1 MTATTSPQTTA
12 ATGAAKPEP
21 RSGFRRIVARF
32 MANKVA
38 MAAAIVLALLVAVTV
53 LAPWISP
60 ADPSAQNLAARNQGP
75 SSDHWLGTDA
85 FGRDVLSRL
94 LHAGRVSL
102 TAAAVAAGVSAA
114 IGVPL
119 GLLAGYLGGRID
131 SLLSRFVD
139 AMMSVPNMVLVF
151 AIIGA
156 LGPGLT
162 QSMVSFGIVSSPIF
176 FRLCRAV
183 ASDLRGETFILASR
197 AIGCSSARILCSHI
211 LPNTS
216 AALLVQVSFM
226 IGLAIVAEASLS
238 FLGLGVRVPLASW
251 GSMTREA
258 FDGIYTNQWLVFP
271 PAIMITVTI
280 LCFSLIGDGLRD
292 ALGRNQGGKA

>member
-1 MTATTSPQTTA
+1 MTATTSPRPAA
-12 ATGAAKPEP
+12 ATGAARPEP
-21 RSGFRRIVARF
+21 RSGLRRIAARF
-32 MANKVA
+32 LANKVA
-38 MAAAIVLALLVAVTV
+38 LAAAIVLALLVVATV
-53 LAPWISP
+53 LAPWLSP
-60 ADPSAQNLAARNQGP
+60 ADPSAQDLSARNQGP
-75 SSDHWLGTDA
+75 SGEHWLGTDA

-94 LHAGRVSL
+94 LYAGRVSL
-102 TAAAVAAGVSAA
+102 TAAAVAAAVAAA

-131 SLLSRFVD
+131 SLLGRFVD

-162 QSMVSFGIVSSPIF
+162 QSMVSFGVVSSPIF
-176 FRLCRAV
+176 FRLCRAI

-197 AIGCSSARILCSHI
+197 AIGCSPARILGVHI
-211 LPNTS
+211 LPNAS
-216 AALLVQVSFM
+216 AALLVQLSFM

-238 FLGLGVRVPLASW
+238 FLGLGVRVPQASW